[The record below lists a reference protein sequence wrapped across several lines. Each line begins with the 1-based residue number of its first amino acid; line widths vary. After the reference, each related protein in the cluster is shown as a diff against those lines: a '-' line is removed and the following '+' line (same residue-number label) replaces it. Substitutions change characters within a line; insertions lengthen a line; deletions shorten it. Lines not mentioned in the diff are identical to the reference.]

1 MPSAHQRELPIHFRS
16 KSVEW
21 TTPPDLFAELDAEFH
36 FDLDVAAS
44 HENALCARYFTKE
57 IDGLRQPWRGI
68 CWMNPPYGRE
78 IGAWLRKA
86 WQSAAEG
93 ATIVCLLPART
104 DTTWW
109 HDYVAHAD
117 EIRLLRGRLKFSN
130 SHYSAPFS
138 SAIVVFRPRSSANR
152 AERNYVVFYSKTA
165 PPKESSPAGHSCL
178 SGRQYHAAETVLA
191 CTALPPKTRGHP
203 GL

>member
-1 MPSAHQRELPIHFRS
+1 MPSASQLDRPIFFRS
-16 KSVEW
+16 QSVEW
-21 TTPPDLFAELDAEFH
+21 TTPPDLFAALDAEFH

-57 IDGLRQPWRGI
+57 TDGLAQPWRGV

-78 IGAWLRKA
+78 IGAWMRKA

-93 ATIVCLLPART
+93 ATVVCLLPART

-109 HDYVAHAD
+109 HDYVARAD

-130 SHYSAPFS
+130 SQYSAPFS
-138 SAIVVFRPRSSANR
+138 SAIVVFRPRTAVNQAKSS
-152 AERNYVVFYSKTA
+152 YVVFYSKTA
-165 PPKESSPAGHSCL
+165 SPKESSRAGHSCL
-178 SGRQYHAAETVLA
+178 NDRQPHAATKVLA
-191 CTALPPKTRGHP
+191 HTALPPKSRGHP